1 MILNGLKTN
10 IFEESIMASK
20 TSPAP
25 QPEQS
30 NDRDFTPFQTF
41 PFVEKKHTTE
51 WLYFK
56 KKENLFSRVMNQQQR
71 VSESFNH

>member
-25 QPEQS
+25 QPEKS
-30 NDRDFTPFQTF
+30 NDIDFTPF
-41 PFVEKKHTTE
+41 
-51 WLYFK
+51 
-56 KKENLFSRVMNQQQR
+56 
-71 VSESFNH
+71 

>member
-25 QPEQS
+25 QPEKS
-30 NDRDFTPFQTF
+30 NDIDFTPFLTF
-41 PFVEKKHTTE
+41 PFVEKEHATG

-56 KKENLFSRVMNQQQR
+56 KKENLFSRVMNQQ
-71 VSESFNH
+71 

>member
-20 TSPAP
+20 TSPVP

-30 NDRDFTPFQTF
+30 NDRDFTPF
-41 PFVEKKHTTE
+41 
-51 WLYFK
+51 
-56 KKENLFSRVMNQQQR
+56 
-71 VSESFNH
+71 

>member
-20 TSPAP
+20 TSPPP

-30 NDRDFTPFQTF
+30 ITPF
-41 PFVEKKHTTE
+41 
-51 WLYFK
+51 
-56 KKENLFSRVMNQQQR
+56 
-71 VSESFNH
+71 